1 MFNIRR
7 IVLVQTLNYL
17 CNMLMDIIII
27 IIIIIN
33 INTLSPLRGIFENI
47 YL

>member
-27 IIIIIN
+27 IIIN

>member
-27 IIIIIN
+27 IIIIN